1 MYGQIQYDPGKPIYL
16 QIIQHIREK
25 IASGEWQPG
34 DRVPPVRD
42 LALEFGVNP
51 NTMQRSL
58 SELERDGLVYSER
71 TSGRFITKDSA
82 LINKVREDMALEF
95 VVSYISDMT
104 LIGYTPEEIRG
115 RLEEA
120 LQSINFSQPKE
131 ENI

>member
-1 MYGQIQYDPGKPIYL
+1 VYGQIQYDPGKPIYL
-16 QIIQHIREK
+16 QIIRHIREK